1 MTIQISRNPR
11 SMTMKFLRAM
21 MIRNVPAM
29 LLAMPALAAC
39 GGDGGEK
46 GPEMPKAEY
55 DSLVV
60 DAVGYLEERQDSI
73 DSRYDFHKL
82 QRAAWDQRTGK
93 LTFADSAGATQVEAE
108 IQMVGSL
115 SKTKGTWMWAWAN
128 PSVRGPLKTGA
139 QTVRRYGQQY
149 RIRPLTTREMP
160 AKTDDAWKMTALSA
174 RVLNAQGAYH
184 TEDED
189 GITYMVITSI
199 GRPGAAIDS
208 LAAAADT
215 LADVA
220 PVPAPKPKARPRSP
234 RAPRD
239 STAGAGWQPVQ

>member
-1 MTIQISRNPR
+1 
-11 SMTMKFLRAM
+11 
-21 MIRNVPAM
+21 
-29 LLAMPALAAC
+29 
-39 GGDGGEK
+39 
-46 GPEMPKAEY
+46 MPKAEY

-60 DAVGYLEERQDSI
+60 DAVSYLDERQDSI
-73 DSRYDFHKL
+73 DSEYGFEKL
-82 QRAAWDQRTGK
+82 GRPTWDQRTGK
-93 LTFADSAGATQVEAE
+93 LTFADSAGGAKVEAE

-128 PSVRGPLKTGA
+128 PSVRGPVKAGV

-149 RIRPLTTREMP
+149 RIRPLTLKEFP

-174 RVLNAQGAYH
+174 RVLNARGAYH

-199 GRPGAAIDS
+199 GRRGEAVDS
-208 LAAAADT
+208 LASAADT

-220 PVPAPKPKARPRSP
+220 PVPAPKPKARPR
-234 RAPRD
+234 APRD

>member
-1 MTIQISRNPR
+1 
-11 SMTMKFLRAM
+11 MTMKFLRAM
-21 MIRNVPAM
+21 MIRGLPAV
-29 LLAMPALAAC
+29 LLASTLAAC
-39 GGDGGEK
+39 GGEGGK
-46 GPEMPKAEY
+46 GPEMPTAEY

-60 DAVGYLEERQDSI
+60 DAVGYLDERQDSI
-73 DSRYDFHKL
+73 DSRFDFKKL

-93 LTFADSAGATQVEAE
+93 LTFADSAGRTRVAAE
-108 IQMVGSL
+108 IQMIGSL
-115 SKTKGTWMWAWAN
+115 SKTRGTWMWAWAN
-128 PSVRGPLKTGA
+128 PSVRGPLKAGA

-149 RIRPLTTREMP
+149 GIRRLTIKEMP

-184 TEDED
+184 TEDDD

-199 GRPGAAIDS
+199 GEPGAAIDS
-208 LAAAADT
+208 LAADT

-220 PVPAPKPKARPRSP
+220 PAPEPKPKSRPRSS
-234 RAPRD
+234 RARRD

>member
-11 SMTMKFLRAM
+11 SKTMKFLRAM
-21 MIRNVPAM
+21 TIRSVAAT
-29 LLAMPALAAC
+29 LLAASALSAC
-39 GGDGGEK
+39 GGGDGGS

-60 DAVGYLEERQDSI
+60 DAVGYLDERQDSI
-73 DSRYDFHKL
+73 DSQYDFKKL

-93 LTFADSAGATQVEAE
+93 LTFVDSAGDTRVEAE

-149 RIRPLTTREMP
+149 RIRRLTTKEMP

-199 GRPGAAIDS
+199 GSPGETADS
-208 LAAAADT
+208 AFADT

-220 PVPAPKPKARPRSP
+220 PVPAPKPKARPRPS
-234 RAPRD
+234 RERRD